1 MSSPDRNTSR
11 PESSQQPS
19 PMEGDEIR
27 RCWICQQDE
36 NEDVENSVWL
46 KPCPCSLVA
55 HEECLLEW
63 IADEEQP
70 KSGEL
75 AVAHQIKCPQCKA
88 DIRIDRPRDWIVGL
102 YDRIQGFS
110 RALILPSAVSALVGC
125 TYSGFFV
132 YGLNTITV
140 VFGPEMAEQIILSA
154 VRAPSRFATT
164 SWPRFAR
171 DVLLMAERG
180 LLASDPFIPGAY
192 TSWKL
197 GVGLPL
203 IGPALILLRTRVSEF
218 LFPLLAPL
226 YFITPSHQDVFNW
239 PPTPGLTFAII
250 PYLRVAYSNLY
261 RYAFQDLEKKWDLAV
276 QRAPREGETAEQ
288 IAEDRLNGGAEAEG
302 LGNAIIEIEIGDDFL
317 GNAQRPAAPQRV
329 DAVQLA
335 DAHAGRMRDFAL
347 RQVEREEAD
356 LAQAAP
362 IQNAEPAQNRQV
374 NRNWQ
379 RDINLFDAATTA
391 MGALAFPV
399 ISSLMGDFL
408 NFVLPARLVGR
419 GFYMKIGP
427 KGLLK
432 ERWGRTIVGGCLF
445 VVLKDVVTLYCKWK
459 KAKDFG
465 KKKII
470 EYVKPGEVH

>member
-1 MSSPDRNTSR
+1 MSSPHRSTSR
-11 PESSQQPS
+11 PASPHRSSSQQPS
-19 PMEGDEIR
+19 PTEEDEIR

-36 NEDVENSVWL
+36 SEDVGSSVWL

-70 KSGEL
+70 KSREL
-75 AVAHQIKCPQCKA
+75 AYAHQIKCPQCKA
-88 DIRIDRPRDWIVGL
+88 DIRIDRPRDLIVGL
-102 YDRIQGFS
+102 YDRIQGFA
-110 RALILPSAVSALVGC
+110 RAFILPSAVSAVVGC

-132 YGLNTITV
+132 YGLNTIIV
-140 VFGPEMAEQIILSA
+140 VFGPEMAEQILRAA
-154 VRAPSRFATT
+154 VKAPSRLTTT
-164 SWPRFAR
+164 SLPRLVR
-171 DVLLMAERG
+171 DILNIAERG
-180 LLASDPFIPGAY
+180 LLASDPFLPGAY

-218 LFPLLAPL
+218 LFPLLAPI
-226 YFITPSHQDVFNW
+226 YFITPSNKDVFNW
-239 PPTPGLTFAII
+239 PPTPGLTFATI
-250 PYLRVAYSNLY
+250 PYLRVAYSRLY
-261 RYAFQDLEKKWDLAV
+261 RYAFADLEKKWDLAV

-288 IAEDRLNGGAEAEG
+288 IALDRINGGADDG
-302 LGNAIIEIEIGDDFL
+302 LGNAIIEIEIGD
-317 GNAQRPAAPQRV
+317 APHPAEPQRV
-329 DAVQLA
+329 GAAQFA
-335 DAHAGRMRDFAL
+335 DAHAGRMADFAL
-347 RQVEREEAD
+347 RHAEGGEAD
-356 LAQAAP
+356 GAPNAAP
-362 IQNAEPAQNRQV
+362 VQNAAPAENRQV

-379 RDINLFDAATTA
+379 RDIDLVDVATTT

-408 NFVLPARLVGR
+408 NLVLPAKLVGK
-419 GFYMKIGP
+419 GLYMKIGP

-459 KAKDFG
+459 KARDFG
-465 KKKII
+465 KRKII
-470 EYVKPGEVH
+470 EYVKPGE